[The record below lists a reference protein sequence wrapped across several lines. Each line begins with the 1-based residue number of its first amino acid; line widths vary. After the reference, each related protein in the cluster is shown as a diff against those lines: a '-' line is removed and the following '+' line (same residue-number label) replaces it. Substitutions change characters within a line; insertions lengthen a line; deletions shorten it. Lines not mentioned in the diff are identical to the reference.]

1 MLHHKLF
8 PQLSLCEARKC
19 QFINEIYRHF
29 QPVKKPSLHIRSRL
43 GFSTDWERHV
53 IIFRSI
59 ACLRFLQPLP
69 ELLQRDNIPV
79 AFLFLFSSLF
89 TPGVELTVADAAR
102 LDPRK
107 APLVFSAVCLEY
119 RVIGLFQ
126 RPLLECTDLPAFLLS
141 LRHRP
146 LAVLR
151 ADAPRLSKVAPQFLH
166 RRTVM
171 FCSTQRCREIFTFRE
186 FKSIHKGKTAILHLC
201 FGTEKNRRLG
211 SKKAR
216 YNRTFRRRHLF
227 CLYILVRPTGFE
239 PAAFR
244 VGV

>member
-79 AFLFLFSSLF
+79 AFLFLFSILF

-126 RPLLECTDLPAFLLS
+126 RPLLEYTDLPAFSLS

-151 ADAPRLSKVAPQFLH
+151 ADAPRLSKVAPAVFAPPHGDVLLH
-166 RRTVM
+166 TALQGDIYFSGVQVYP
-171 FCSTQRCREIFTFRE
+171 QRENGDFTSVFWYRE
-186 FKSIHKGKTAILHLC
+186 KSP
-201 FGTEKNRRLG
+201 FG
-211 SKKAR
+211 
-216 YNRTFRRRHLF
+216 
-227 CLYILVRPTGFE
+227 
-239 PAAFR
+239 
-244 VGV
+244 

>member
-1 MLHHKLF
+1 M
-8 PQLSLCEARKC
+8 
-19 QFINEIYRHF
+19 
-29 QPVKKPSLHIRSRL
+29 
-43 GFSTDWERHV
+43 

-79 AFLFLFSSLF
+79 AFLFLFSILF
-89 TPGVELTVADAAR
+89 TPGAELIVADAAR

-151 ADAPRLSKVAPQFLH
+151 ADAPRLSKVAPAVFAPPHGDVLLH
-166 RRTVM
+166 TALQGEADHSFAPDSALWASAPPPSAASAASGASGGHRSRRD
-171 FCSTQRCREIFTFRE
+171 
-186 FKSIHKGKTAILHLC
+186 
-201 FGTEKNRRLG
+201 
-211 SKKAR
+211 
-216 YNRTFRRRHLF
+216 RRRS
-227 CLYILVRPTGFE
+227 
-239 PAAFR
+239 
-244 VGV
+244 